1 MPVSTDGVLLGAW
14 VDINQGESILDI
26 GTGTGLLALMCAQRF
41 SQAIISAVEIDSDA
55 FQAAK
60 NNFSRSTWCSR
71 LSLYQQDILL
81 WSSKR
86 TFDCIVCNPPYFNSG
101 EQSKSQQRA
110 KARHTDTLTHQQ
122 LLIRCKDLLSNNGTA
137 SFILPTEEA
146 ENMIA
151 MAISG
156 GWQIKRVC
164 RVQTSPNKP
173 VTRLLFELS
182 KQKCQR
188 IDSELIIQN
197 SGDYSSD
204 FIALTKE
211 FYLKM

>member
-14 VDINQGESILDI
+14 VDVNQGESILDI

-41 SQAIISAVEIDSDA
+41 PLAEISAVEIDGDA

-60 NNFSRSTWCSR
+60 NNFSRSPWCSR

-81 WSSKR
+81 WNSNNR
-86 TFDCIVCNPPYFNSG
+86 FDCIVCNPPYFKSG
-101 EQSKSQQRA
+101 EHSKSLQRA
-110 KARHTDTLTHQQ
+110 KARHTDTLSHQQ
-122 LLIRCKDLLSNNGTA
+122 LLIKCMALLSNTGTA

-146 ENMIA
+146 EEMLKLA
-151 MAISG
+151 SSTD
-156 GWQIKRVC
+156 WQIKRVC
-164 RVQTSPNKP
+164 RVRTSDHKP
-173 VTRLLFELS
+173 ITRILFELS
-182 KQKCQR
+182 KQKYQR
-188 IDSELIIQN
+188 IDSELTIQN
-197 SGDYSSD
+197 SGNYSSD